1 MKREKVTVKF
11 HDDRDD
17 IIMVSDSISIY
28 DTTEGTTI
36 IKSQG
41 YVDRVIPSDNIK
53 SISLEHLKDKM
64 CDKKINEILV
74 KLGDVR
80 GELVELANRLEVME
94 YKCIDLADDMVVI
107 ENDLEEV

>member
-11 HDDRDD
+11 YDGRDD

-53 SISLEHLKDKM
+53 SISLEHIQDKM
-64 CDKKINEILV
+64 CDKKINEILD
-74 KLGDVR
+74 KLFDVR
-80 GELVELANRLEVME
+80 RELLGLANRLDAME
-94 YKCIDLADDMVVI
+94 YKCDDLSSDIIAI
-107 ENDLEEV
+107 EKDLEEV

>member
-11 HDDRDD
+11 HDGRDD

-53 SISLEHLKDKM
+53 SISLEHLQDKTLEGTLDRLHIITKAIDELSHSLYDM
-64 CDKKINEILV
+64 SCDCDEFIKHLK
-74 KLGDVR
+74 
-80 GELVELANRLEVME
+80 
-94 YKCIDLADDMVVI
+94 VI
-107 ENDLEEV
+107 ANDLEEV

>member
-1 MKREKVTVKF
+1 MKREKITVKF
-11 HDDRDD
+11 HDGRDD

-53 SISLEHLKDKM
+53 SISLEHIQDKM

-74 KLGDVR
+74 KLGDVK
-80 GELVELANRLEVME
+80 GELLELANRLDAME
-94 YKCIDLADDMVVI
+94 YKCDDLADDIRVI
-107 ENDLEEV
+107 EKDLEEV